1 MQQKTTMIVAITI
14 ILTATCV
21 CLIFAGGIGLGF
33 GLTDSFYA
41 VLSRQQPS
49 ETVSAGYQP
58 PARPAPRGELL
69 LNDDFSHPHWKVYS
83 DSEHRKGYVDDRYFI
98 VVDAPEYSFW
108 SIAGETYDD
117 FVLEVETIQLDGPEN
132 NDYGVILRYQDDGN
146 FYSFEISGD
155 GYYTFNKL
163 VDNELYEIIPWQ
175 WTEAIQPGKQGNVLR
190 VEVVDSNFT
199 FYINDELI
207 DAAIDPEFG
216 QGDIGLVAGTYEDA
230 GTHIA
235 FDNLKVW
242 TAE

>member
-1 MQQKTTMIVAITI
+1 MQQKTIVIVAVTVV
-14 ILTATCV
+14 LTASCV

-33 GLTDSFYA
+33 GLTDSFDT
-41 VLSRQQPS
+41 VLSRQPP
-49 ETVSAGYQP
+49 VSTTSVDFQP
-58 PARPAPRGELL
+58 PERPTPRGQLL
-69 LNDDFSHPHWKVYS
+69 LDDDFSYQRWKVYS
-83 DSEHRKGYVDDRYFI
+83 DSEHRKGYADGRYFI
-98 VVDAPEYSFW
+98 AVDVQAYSFW
-108 SIAGETYDD
+108 SVAGETYSD
-117 FVLEVETIQLDGPEN
+117 FVMEVETVQLDGPES

-155 GYYTFNKL
+155 GFYTFNKL

-175 WTEAIQPGKQGNVLR
+175 RSDAIHPGPDGNVLR

-199 FYINDELI
+199 FYINDELV

-230 GTHIA
+230 GTYIG

-242 TAE
+242 AAE